1 MKRFGGEQ
9 SMTTFCIHGSLDS
22 HCLGL
27 WGGFSVQGKNMLL
40 EVEV

>member
-9 SMTTFCIHGSLDS
+9 GKMTFCTLGSLNS